1 MEQYNKIMQSVWNRS
16 SEHLSKGVI
25 DLDRIRFDDLMASI
39 FCPGPNYYFIFDF
52 FDQKIKYI
60 HPNVETVLGF
70 DPETVT
76 FKDIINQ
83 IHPDDIKF
91 ISLAEKAVINY
102 LYNVIG
108 RDKLM
113 KYKASY
119 CLRIKTADGNY
130 QLSQHQSIL
139 LSTDEKG
146 NFGKALNVLTNIS
159 HLTSVNN
166 YKVTLLGMFGET
178 NFVEFDILPN
188 NHPTSLSYF
197 TKRETEII
205 HLMTQGLKNLQI
217 AEKLFISL
225 NTVKNHRKNILQKA
239 SVKSSSELIAKCLN
253 QGLI

>member
-1 MEQYNKIMQSVWNRS
+1 MQSVWNRS

-130 QLSQHQSIL
+130 QLFQHQSIL

>member
-1 MEQYNKIMQSVWNRS
+1 MQSVWNRS
-16 SEHLSKGVI
+16 SEHLTIEAV
-25 DLDRIRFDDLMASI
+25 DLDRVRFDELMASI
-39 FCPGPNYYFIFDF
+39 FCPGQNYYYVFDF
-52 FDQKIKYI
+52 FEQKIKYI
-60 HPNVETVLGF
+60 HPNVETILGF
-70 DPETVT
+70 NPETVT
-76 FKDIINQ
+76 FKDILNQ
-83 IHPDDIKF
+83 VHPDDVKF
-91 ISLAEKAVINY
+91 VSLAEKAVIDC

-119 CLRIKTADGNY
+119 CLRLKTADGNY
-130 QLSQHQSIL
+130 QLFQHQSIL
-139 LSTDEKG
+139 LTTDEKG

-166 YKVTLLGMFGET
+166 YKVTLMGLFGEN
-178 NFVEFDILPN
+178 NFIEFDILPN
-188 NHPTSLSYF
+188 DHPATLFYF

-205 HLMTQGLKNLQI
+205 HLMIQGLKNFQI
-217 AEKLFISL
+217 ADKLFISL